1 MLRFT
6 QHNRCATEDAEA
18 IASSVLKN
26 VDEIFGKL
34 HKPGMKAISLEKI
47 DLVEGNMVQVNKTKL
62 PVGNSYRQDFME
74 FINHYL
80 AE

>member
-26 VDEIFGKL
+26 VEEIFGKL

-47 DLVEGNMVQVNKTKL
+47 DQAVKERMNSMFHQNNKSQNT
-62 PVGNSYRQDFME
+62 D
-74 FINHYL
+74 
-80 AE
+80 